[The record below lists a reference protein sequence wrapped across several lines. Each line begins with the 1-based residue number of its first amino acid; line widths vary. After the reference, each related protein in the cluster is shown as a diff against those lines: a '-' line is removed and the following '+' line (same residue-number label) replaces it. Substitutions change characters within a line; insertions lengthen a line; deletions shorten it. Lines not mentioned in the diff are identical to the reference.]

1 VRIIVLGAGAIGS
14 VYGARLSKHHDVT
27 LIGGRAHVEAIQRDG
42 LIMQGCTTGTLR
54 LPAFTRVLSIE
65 PGTLILL
72 TTKVNNNAAA
82 VEPIVDLLPPAHHG
96 ARREGGAGATIV
108 CVQNGLYSEDIVKR
122 LVGDRALVLRAIT
135 QVGGVLVRPG
145 VVDNTVAGY
154 TLLESHDQSPGL
166 ATLLTEA
173 GLDGRVI
180 PDIKKEMW
188 RKAVFNCVINPTT
201 SLLGCEVGGIVDPQL
216 NGLKQQIIDECLAV
230 ARADGVTFE
239 NLSTQATG
247 AKVDLSTEAHRA
259 KVEDFVALIDRV
271 FAGARTIAS
280 MRQDLLKGRKT
291 EIDHMN
297 GAVAD
302 LGLQYGVATPVNAT
316 MATMIR
322 YLEARRPG
330 SQEA

>member
-1 VRIIVLGAGAIGS
+1 MHILILGAGAIGS
-14 VYGARLSKHHDVT
+14 VYGARLSRFHHVT
-27 LIGGRAHVEAIQRDG
+27 LIGGKAHVDAIQRDG
-42 LIMQGCTTGTLR
+42 LVMQGNTTGTLT
-54 LPAFTRVLSIE
+54 LPAFAEVPRIE

-82 VEPIVDLLPPAHHG
+82 VAPIVDHLPANV
-96 ARREGGAGATIV
+96 TIV
-108 CVQNGLYSEDIVKR
+108 CVQNGLYSENIVKD

-154 TLLESHDQSPGL
+154 TLLESHEQAP
-166 ATLLTEA
+166 AIAALLTEA

-201 SLLGCEVGGIVDPQL
+201 ALVSCEVGGIVDPRF
-216 NGLKQQIIDECLAV
+216 NGLKRQIIDECLAV
-230 ARADGVTFE
+230 AAADGVTF
-239 NLSTQATG
+239 
-247 AKVDLSTEAHRA
+247 D
-259 KVEDFVALIDRV
+259 EDFVALIDRV

-280 MRQDLLKGRKT
+280 MRQDLMKGRKT

-302 LGLQYGVATPVNAT
+302 LGRKYGIATPVNAA

-322 YLEARRPG
+322 YLESRPIG
-330 SQEA
+330 E

>member
-1 VRIIVLGAGAIGS
+1 MKIIVLGAGAIGS
-14 VYGARLSKHHDVT
+14 VYGARLSKYHHVT
-27 LIGGRAHVEAIQRDG
+27 LIGGRSHVEAIRRDG
-42 LIMQGCTTGTLR
+42 LVVQGQTTGTLH
-54 LPAFTRVLSIE
+54 LPAYTDVPSIE

-82 VEPIVDLLPPAHHG
+82 VAPIVDKL
-96 ARREGGAGATIV
+96 RDNVTIV
-108 CVQNGLYSEDIVKR
+108 CVQNGLYSEDIVKQ

-154 TLLESHDQSPGL
+154 TLLESHEQSP
-166 ATLLTEA
+166 AIAALLTEA
-173 GLDGRVI
+173 GLDGRII

-201 SLLGCEVGGIVDPQL
+201 SLIGSEVGGIVDPRL

-230 ARADGVTFE
+230 ANADGVIF
-239 NLSTQATG
+239 
-247 AKVDLSTEAHRA
+247 D
-259 KVEDFVALIDRV
+259 EDFVALIDRV

-280 MRQDLLKGRKT
+280 MRQDLMKGRRT

-302 LGLQYGVATPVNAT
+302 LGVKYGIPTPVNAA

-322 YLEARRPG
+322 YLEEAGCLTARQPD
-330 SQEA
+330 

>member
-1 VRIIVLGAGAIGS
+1 MHIVILGAGAIGS
-14 VYGARLSKHHDVT
+14 VYGAKLSTFHDVT
-27 LIGGRAHVEAIQRDG
+27 LIGGRSHVDAIQRDG
-42 LIMQGCTTGTLR
+42 LVMQGNTTGTFA
-54 LPAFTRVLSIE
+54 LPAFTDLPHIE

-82 VEPIVDLLPPAHHG
+82 VAPIVAKLPADV
-96 ARREGGAGATIV
+96 TIV
-108 CVQNGLYSEDIVKR
+108 CVQNGLYSENIVKE
-122 LVGDRALVLRAIT
+122 LVGGRALVLRAIT

-145 VVDNTVAGY
+145 VVDNTVVGY
-154 TLLESHDQSPGL
+154 TLLESHDQSP
-166 ATLLTEA
+166 AIAALLTEA
-173 GLDGRVI
+173 GLDGRII

-201 SLLGCEVGGIVDPQL
+201 ALIGSEVGGIVDPRL

-230 ARADGVTFE
+230 AKADGVSF
-239 NLSTQATG
+239 
-247 AKVDLSTEAHRA
+247 D
-259 KVEDFVALIDRV
+259 EDFIALIDRV

-280 MRQDLLKGRKT
+280 MRQDLMKGRKT

-302 LGLQYGVATPVNAT
+302 LGQKYGIATPVNAA

-322 YLEARRPG
+322 YLETKV
-330 SQEA
+330 